1 MRHPA
6 PSPLGETSRRPLY
19 NEGVGG
25 NVFRKQSTT
34 LVAKALTT
42 LILGLSVF
50 AGAAVANPQGE
61 LVRAHS
67 AFHQALRGGD
77 ASALDRLLDEHFT
90 WTHTDGLV
98 QSKSD
103 LVEKVRGGKLR
114 YSELSTDQE
123 TFNEYAKAA
132 VITGH
137 SRRRY
142 ADATKPFELRYTLTF
157 VKVGREWKIAAYH
170 TTIFAPS
177 AGQPLQVR
185 LGYPRD
191 AKLLILNADD
201 LAVSHS
207 EDVAS
212 FGALDQ
218 KRITSATVMV
228 PCPWFTEVA
237 AYAKAH
243 PEADLG
249 LHLTLTAEW
258 ETYRWG
264 PIASRSLVTSL
275 VGADGNFYASTEDVA
290 KHAKL
295 DEVETEIRAQ
305 IERAKAMGLEPTHLD
320 AHMHALYVTPELFG
334 VFLKVAREYK
344 LPIRMARND
353 QPFQSV
359 LPLMA
364 PGDPIP
370 DAIFSPGEDIL
381 ATGWTDYYVN
391 LIKNLQP
398 GVTEVFVHL
407 AHDDAETQAIMVNHL
422 DWGAAWRQREL
433 EAISS
438 PEFRKALEDNHVIL
452 IGWRDIKKLL

>member
-1 MRHPA
+1 MCKRRRA
-6 PSPLGETSRRPLY
+6 TYGERMLA
-19 NEGVGG
+19 
-25 NVFRKQSTT
+25 F
-34 LVAKALTT
+34 
-42 LILGLSVF
+42 LILGLSVL
-50 AGAAVANPQGE
+50 AGASVADPQSE

-67 AFHQALRGGD
+67 AFHQALREAD
-77 ASALDRLLDEHFT
+77 ASALDRLLDERFT
-90 WTHTDGLV
+90 WTHTDGLA
-98 QSKSD
+98 QSKAD
-103 LVEKVRGGKLR
+103 LLEKVRGGKLR
-114 YSELSTDQE
+114 YSELSADQE

-132 VITGH
+132 VVTGH

-142 ADATKPFELRYTLTF
+142 ADTTKPFELRYTLTF
-157 VKVGREWKIAAYH
+157 VKVGREWRVAAYH
-170 TTIFAPS
+170 TTIFAPG

-185 LGYPRD
+185 LGYPPD

-212 FGALDQ
+212 FAALDQ
-218 KRITSATVMV
+218 KLITSATVMV

-243 PEADLG
+243 READLG

-264 PIASRSLVTSL
+264 PIASRALVPSL
-275 VGADGNFYASTEDVA
+275 VGPDGNFYASPEDVA

-295 DEVETEIRAQ
+295 NEVETEIRAQ
-305 IERAKAMGLEPTHLD
+305 IERAKSMGLEPSHLD
-320 AHMHALYVTPELFG
+320 AHMHTLYQTPELFG

-353 QPFQSV
+353 QPFQSM

-370 DAIFSPGEDIL
+370 DAIFSPGEDVP
-381 ATGWTDYYVN
+381 ASGWTDYYVN

-398 GVTEVFVHL
+398 GVTEIFVHL
-407 AHDDAETQAIMVNHL
+407 AHDDAETQAIMVNHA

-433 EAISS
+433 ETISS
-438 PEFRKALEDNHVIL
+438 AEVRKALADNHVIL

>member
-1 MRHPA
+1 MFEKRNP
-6 PSPLGETSRRPLY
+6 T
-19 NEGVGG
+19 GG
-25 NVFRKQSTT
+25 C
-34 LVAKALTT
+34 KAL
-42 LILGLSVF
+42 LAQIFLLWAF
-50 AGAAVANPQGE
+50 AGAAVAHPRSE
-61 LVRAHS
+61 LLRAHT
-67 AFHQALRGGD
+67 AFHEALRDAD
-77 ASALDRLLDEHFT
+77 ASVLDRLLDEHFT

-103 LVEKVRGGKLR
+103 LLGKVRAGKLR

-132 VITGH
+132 VVTGH
-137 SRRRY
+137 SKRRY
-142 ADATKPFELRYTLTF
+142 AEAAKAFELRYTLAL
-157 VKVGREWKIAAYH
+157 VKTGRDDWKVAAYH
-170 TTIFAPS
+170 TTIFTPG

-185 LGYPRD
+185 LGYPPD

-212 FGALDQ
+212 LSALDQ
-218 KRITSATVMV
+218 KLISSATAMV

-243 PEADLG
+243 PDADLG

-258 ETYRWG
+258 QTFRWG
-264 PIASRSLVTSL
+264 PVAPRALVPSLT
-275 VGADGNFYASTEDVA
+275 GADGYFYADTGEVA

-295 DEVETEIRAQ
+295 DEVEIEIRAQ
-305 IERAKAMGLEPTHLD
+305 IERAKAMGLAPSHLD
-320 AHMHALYVTPELFG
+320 SHIHVLYATPELFG

-344 LPIRMARND
+344 LPIRMARNE
-353 QPFQSV
+353 PLFQSKLV
-359 LPLMA
+359 MMA
-364 PGDPIP
+364 PGDPIT
-370 DAIFSPGEDIL
+370 DAIFSPGADVP
-381 ATGWTDYYVN
+381 ASGWTDYYVN

-407 AHDDAETQAIMVNHL
+407 AHDDDETQAVMVNHA
-422 DWGAAWRQREL
+422 DWGAAWRQRDL
-433 EAISS
+433 EAVSS

-452 IGWRDIKKLL
+452 IGWRDIK

>member
-1 MRHPA
+1 M
-6 PSPLGETSRRPLY
+6 
-19 NEGVGG
+19 
-25 NVFRKQSTT
+25 FRKQGAT
-34 LVAKALTT
+34 LVATALTT
-42 LILGLSVF
+42 LILAWLVF
-50 AGAAVANPQGE
+50 AGAAVADPQSE

-67 AFHQALRGGD
+67 AFHQALREAD
-77 ASALDRLLDEHFT
+77 ARALDRVLDEHFT

-98 QSKSD
+98 QSKSE

-114 YSELSTDQE
+114 YAELSTDQE

-132 VITGH
+132 VVTGH

-142 ADATKPFELRYTLTF
+142 ADATKPFELLYTLTF
-157 VKVGREWKIAAYH
+157 VKIGREWRVAAYH
-170 TTIFAPS
+170 TTILTSGFVSTNPETRFIPG

-212 FGALDQ
+212 FAALHQ
-218 KRITSATVMV
+218 KLITSATVMV

-237 AYAKAH
+237 AYAKTH

-264 PIASRSLVTSL
+264 PIASRALVPSL
-275 VGADGNFYASTEDVA
+275 VGPDGNFYAGTEELA

-320 AHMHALYVTPELFG
+320 SHMHALYVTPELFE

-370 DAIFSPGEDIL
+370 DAIFSPGEEVP
-381 ATGWTDYYVN
+381 ASGWTDYYVN

-407 AHDDAETQAIMVNHL
+407 AHDDAETQAIMVNHP

-433 EAISS
+433 AAISS